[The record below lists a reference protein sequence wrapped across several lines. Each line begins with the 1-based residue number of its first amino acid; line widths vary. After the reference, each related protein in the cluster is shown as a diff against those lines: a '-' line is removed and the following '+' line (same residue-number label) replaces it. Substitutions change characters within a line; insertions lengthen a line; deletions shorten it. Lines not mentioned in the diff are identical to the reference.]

1 MSITITEAL
10 AEIKTIGKRLEKKRA
25 NVLQFLARQ
34 GGIKD
39 PLEKEGG
46 SVAFVAAERQSIA
59 DLGNRIVML
68 RRGIQI
74 ANEKNTVTIA
84 GVTRTI
90 ADWLIWRRDVA
101 ASEGSFYGQ
110 LRNQINTV
118 RAQAQKNGSVVVPA
132 GAQATSPADFVISL
146 DEKELASQIEAH
158 EEMLGT
164 LDGQLSLKN
173 ATTQIA
179 A

>member
-1 MSITITEAL
+1 MTITITEAL

-34 GGIKD
+34 DGIKD

-46 SVAFVAAERQSIA
+46 SVSFIAAERQAIA
-59 DLGNRIVML
+59 DLGSRIVGL
-68 RRGIQI
+68 RAGIQK
-74 ANEKNTVTIA
+74 ANEANSITIA
-84 GVTRTI
+84 GKTRSI

-101 ASEGSFYGQ
+101 SGEGAF
-110 LRNQINTV
+110 LNQI
-118 RAQAQKNGSVVVPA
+118 RAQLNGVRQQALKQQSTVVAPGSV
-132 GAQATSPADFVISL
+132 ATSPADYVVNL
-146 DEKELASQIEAH
+146 DEQELARQIEAH